1 VKRHL
6 PGGSPGNE
14 QLTALIA
21 IVLVVLLAAEGARML
36 RYYLRGEDYVQRG
49 PPHAALRVLVAPV
62 LVASTLVLFA
72 TGVALLV
79 LGQSHGTVVGLHKAA
94 FVVWVG
100 AAGVHVLVHVPKL
113 RRALSQRIP
122 GAALRAALVA
132 ATVLGGAVPA
142 TATLPAA
149 DRLQDQMF
157 AQVGVDAR

>member
-1 VKRHL
+1 MLLMPPVAVK
-6 PGGSPGNE
+6 
-14 QLTALIA
+14 
-21 IVLVVLLAAEGARML
+21 LASTGWRML

-122 GAALRAALVA
+122 
-132 ATVLGGAVPA
+132 
-142 TATLPAA
+142 
-149 DRLQDQMF
+149 
-157 AQVGVDAR
+157 